1 MTTNTDFSKFF
12 GHEYEHLLEEFGMP
26 DAVLIDTP
34 SECAWVE
41 GSVDMGWDAEEFAW
55 INPGPEWEVR
65 KIDNYGAYHNYF
77 GVWKAEGQK

>member
-1 MTTNTDFSKFF
+1 
-12 GHEYEHLLEEFGMP
+12 
-26 DAVLIDTP
+26 
-34 SECAWVE
+34 
-41 GSVDMGWDAEEFAW
+41 MGWDAEEFAW